1 MPQPALDEPR
11 LRRLIDAGRGVL
23 AAKFDVDAVLQQ
35 LLDVAREVTGARYA
49 AVGVLDETRQELERF
64 ITAGVDEATHRRIGD
79 LPRGRGILGLLIEEP
94 RPLRLEH
101 LGRPPAL
108 VRVPGRAP
116 PDGDVPGRPGDDPR
130 RGLGQPLPDREDGR
144 RRVHRRR
151 RGVDRDPRRLGRDRD
166 RQRAALR
173 GGRAAPRPPRARRP
187 QPRHD
192 GRDRPG
198 ARRGDGPRPHP
209 RADRQAGAGARRARG
224 RW

>member
-1 MPQPALDEPR
+1 MLDAQSPGGIGAFLHTGVHVTAAAVRSFPPAMPQPALDEPR

-101 LGRPPAL
+101 LGSTRT
-108 VRVPGRAP
+108 
-116 PDGDVPGRPGDDPR
+116 
-130 RGLGQPLPDREDGR
+130 
-144 RRVHRRR
+144 
-151 RGVDRDPRRLGRDRD
+151 
-166 RQRAALR
+166 RAAS
-173 GGRAAPRPPRARRP
+173 RAGTPRWRRSSAS
-187 QPRHD
+187 RS
-192 GRDRPG
+192 RSATRSG
-198 ARRGDGPRPHP
+198 ATCT
-209 RADRQAGAGARRARG
+209 
-224 RW
+224 